1 MLIDAISGG
10 ASDIHFE
17 PYEKFYRI
25 RYRVD
30 GILREVAQPPLAI
43 KDKVASR
50 IKVISRLDISEKRVP
65 QDGRMKLVLS
75 KTKRHRLPRLARCPR
90 CSARRS

>member
-1 MLIDAISGG
+1 MLLDAINDG

-25 RYRVD
+25 RFRVD
-30 GILREVAQPPLAI
+30 GILREVATPPLAI
-43 KDKVASR
+43 KEKIASR
-50 IKVISRLDISEKRVP
+50 IKVISRLNIAEKRVP

-75 KTKRHRLPRLARCPR
+75 KTAP
-90 CSARRS
+90 SISG